1 MKLIIKI
8 LQFLNPFPRG
18 SHTFKR
24 PWTRGWAMTVGV
36 SLFVLGVYTLLAIW
50 VVLSVAIGLLIL
62 GHSPIATSRLMW
74 GVPISIV
81 IALYLGY
88 IGLKLAYLWNSEIVD
103 PLYEWLKDIPD
114 QQVNR

>member
-1 MKLIIKI
+1 
-8 LQFLNPFPRG
+8 
-18 SHTFKR
+18 
-24 PWTRGWAMTVGV
+24 MTVGV